1 MCFIECLCN
10 VIGSNIYD
18 KEWGNNKGE
27 KSEKPTW
34 WKWEN
39 CGLLLLE
46 GERGEGERGEIVF
59 NAETKAMS
67 SFPPWKKR
75 GHFFRL
81 WEKEWTL
88 NNSIKSHGIPQ
99 DKSKS
104 DNNCQGAFLV
114 FKGRGRGCLS
124 FPGKDGNSFYP
135 SAFVMVFLPD
145 CH

>member
-39 CGLLLLE
+39 CGLLLL
-46 GERGEGERGEIVF
+46 EGERGEIVF

-104 DNNCQGAFLV
+104 DNNCQGASLV

-135 SAFVMVFLPD
+135 SAFVMVFLPGCD
-145 CH
+145 

>member
-67 SFPPWKKR
+67 SFPPWKKER
-75 GHFFRL
+75 AFFSPLR
-81 WEKEWTL
+81 
-88 NNSIKSHGIPQ
+88 
-99 DKSKS
+99 
-104 DNNCQGAFLV
+104 
-114 FKGRGRGCLS
+114 KGMD
-124 FPGKDGNSFYP
+124 FEQFN
-135 SAFVMVFLPD
+135 
-145 CH
+145 